1 MYLKITEREGRKV
14 VAACDKELIGKVFSE
29 GKAVLDLKRYSSFY
43 QGAEC
48 NPEELGRA
56 LLNFSSANL
65 VGKKC
70 VGVAL
75 NKGLAAESNVK
86 YLQGIPHLHLYK
98 L

>member
-14 VAACDKELIGKVFSE
+14 VAACDKELIGKVFSQ
-29 GKAVLDLKRYSSFY
+29 GKAMLDLKKYSSFY
-43 QGAEC
+43 QGTEC
-48 NPEELGRA
+48 NPGELGKA
-56 LLNFSSANL
+56 LSNFSSANL

-70 VGVAL
+70 VAVAL
-75 NKGLAAESNVK
+75 EKGLAAESDLK